1 MLQAINR
8 EIELRAS
15 EIQKYTIETIY
26 FGGGTPSVL
35 TVDEMHSLISTLGG
49 TVSLDQV
56 VEVTMECNPDDLN
69 PDYLQALLNETMV
82 DRISIGIQSFHD
94 PHLKMMNRAHNGAE
108 AGQSLEQIFNAGF
121 EKVTADLIFGLPDND
136 LSIWQSN
143 LARLVEFPVSHIS
156 CYGLTIEPNTALKH
170 VIDKGLIDMPDESA
184 ARDQFYMT
192 QEFLASKGYEQYEIS
207 NFCLP
212 GQYAVHNTN
221 YWKQVPYIGIGPSAH
236 SYNGRE
242 RRFNVANN
250 SQYLSAINRG
260 IDFWETE
267 LLSESDRYNEWILTG
282 LRTKW
287 GIDGSD
293 AQQYSLNIR
302 EEFDDAVKKSIH
314 AGWIEESDGAL
325 CLTKSGKVLADY
337 VISSFFYV

>member
-8 EIELRAS
+8 EIALRAS

-35 TVDEMHSLISTLGG
+35 SVEEIHGLMATLG
-49 TVSLDQV
+49 TIVSLDQV
-56 VEVTMECNPDDLN
+56 KEVTMECNPDDLN

-94 PHLKMMNRAHNGAE
+94 PHLKMMNRAHSGEE
-108 AGQSLEQIFNAGF
+108 ARQSLEQIFKAGF
-121 EKVTADLIFGLPDND
+121 VKVTADLIFGLPDND

-143 LARLVEFPVSHIS
+143 LATLVEFPVTHIS

-170 VIDKGLIDMPDESA
+170 VIDKGLVDMPDESA

-192 QEFLASKGYEQYEIS
+192 QEFLAGKGYEQYEIS

-250 SQYLSAINRG
+250 SQYLSAFNQG
-260 IDFWETE
+260 ADYWETE
-267 LLSESDRYNEWILTG
+267 LLSDSDRYNEWILTG

-287 GIDGSD
+287 GIDVTE
-293 AQQYSLNIR
+293 ANQYALNIR
-302 EEFDDAVKKSIH
+302 EEFDRAVEKSIK
-314 AGWIEESDGAL
+314 AGWLEKDANSL
-325 CLTKSGKVLADY
+325 CLTKEGKVLADY